1 MFLQRAKR
9 KIRELAYDFDV
20 DGYTAPDLTI
30 LNETVTDSG
39 INEMAYQQSPD
50 SNLWCVREDGILA
63 CLTYQRSDNV
73 VAWSRH
79 KVGRIGQ

>member
-50 SNLWCVREDGILA
+50 LE
-63 CLTYQRSDNV
+63 
-73 VAWSRH
+73 
-79 KVGRIGQ
+79 K